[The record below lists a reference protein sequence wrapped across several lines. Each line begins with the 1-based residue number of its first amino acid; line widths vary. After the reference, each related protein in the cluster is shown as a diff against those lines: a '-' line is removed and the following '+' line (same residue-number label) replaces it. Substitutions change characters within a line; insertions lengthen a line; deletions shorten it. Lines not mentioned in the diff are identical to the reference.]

1 MREWIFEKAKRG
13 CSAFMAVGVVMM
25 VRSKT
30 SNSHK
35 RTQFLS
41 PMVEH
46 SVLPT
51 NVLSEQIVGGPNGG
65 RMGGQVA
72 L

>member
-1 MREWIFEKAKRG
+1 MAKRG
-13 CSAFMAVGVVMM
+13 CSAFMVVGVVMM

-35 RTQFLS
+35 RTRFLS
-41 PMVEH
+41 PMVGH